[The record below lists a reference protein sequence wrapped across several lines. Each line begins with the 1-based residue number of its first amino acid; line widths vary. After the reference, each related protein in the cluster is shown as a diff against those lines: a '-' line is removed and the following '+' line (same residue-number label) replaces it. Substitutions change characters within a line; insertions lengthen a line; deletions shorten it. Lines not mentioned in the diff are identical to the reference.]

1 MSKSDVFHLGLT
13 KNDLQGAQLA
23 IVPGDPE
30 RVEKIAAL
38 MDKPVKLASHREFT
52 SWRAELDGKAVIVCS
67 TGIGGPSTSIAV
79 EELAQLGIRTFLRI
93 GTTGAIQPH
102 INVGDVLVTTAS
114 VRLDGASLHFAPM
127 EFPAVADFACTT
139 ALVEA
144 AKSIGATTH
153 VGVTASSDTFYPGQE
168 RYDTYSGRVVRR
180 FKGSMEEWQAMGVM
194 NYEME
199 SATLLTM
206 CASQGLRAGMVAGV
220 IVNRTQQEIPNAET
234 MKQTE
239 SHAVKN
245 RRGSGPS
252 SAVILLSFAKADAFG
267 LFFLRGASQEIPFK
281 LDVYTAQFYF
291 VQDSV
296 VPGEV
301 LWILLL

>member
-1 MSKSDVFHLGLT
+1 MQNLEKQYHIHCVEGDVGRYVIL
-13 KNDLQGAQLA
+13 
-23 IVPGDPE
+23 PGDPG
-30 RVEKIAAL
+30 RCPSIAAL
-38 MDKPVKLASHREFT
+38 FDDAHLVARNREYT
-52 SWRAELDGKAVIVCS
+52 TYTGTLLGEKVSVCS

-79 EELAQLGIRTFLRI
+79 EELAQLGVRTFLRI

-153 VGVTASSDTFYPGQE
+153 IGVTASSDTFYPGQE
-168 RYDTYSGRVVRR
+168 RYDTFSGRVVSR

-239 SHAVKN
+239 SHAVKIVVEAA
-245 RRGSGPS
+245 RR
-252 SAVILLSFAKADAFG
+252 LL
-267 LFFLRGASQEIPFK
+267 
-281 LDVYTAQFYF
+281 
-291 VQDSV
+291 
-296 VPGEV
+296 
-301 LWILLL
+301 

>member
-13 KNDLQGAQLA
+13 KNDLQGATLA

-114 VRLDGASLHFAPM
+114 VVWTAQ
-127 EFPAVADFACTT
+127 ACT
-139 ALVEA
+139 L
-144 AKSIGATTH
+144 
-153 VGVTASSDTFYPGQE
+153 
-168 RYDTYSGRVVRR
+168 RR
-180 FKGSMEEWQAMGVM
+180 WNSRPWLTLPAPPRWLKRR
-194 NYEME
+194 NL
-199 SATLLTM
+199 SA
-206 CASQGLRAGMVAGV
+206 RPP
-220 IVNRTQQEIPNAET
+220 I
-234 MKQTE
+234 
-239 SHAVKN
+239 
-245 RRGSGPS
+245 
-252 SAVILLSFAKADAFG
+252 SA
-267 LFFLRGASQEIPFK
+267 
-281 LDVYTAQFYF
+281 
-291 VQDSV
+291 
-296 VPGEV
+296 
-301 LWILLL
+301 

>member
-13 KNDLQGAQLA
+13 KNDLQGATLA
-23 IVPGDPE
+23 IVPGDPD

-52 SWRAELDGKAVIVCS
+52 TWRAELDGKPVIVW
-67 TGIGGPSTSIAV
+67 STSIAV

-114 VRLDGASLHFAPM
+114 VRLDGASLHFAPL
-127 EFPAVADFACTT
+127 EFPAVADFECTT

-168 RYDTYSGRVVRR
+168 RYDTYSGRVVRH

-239 SHAVKN
+239 SHAVKIVVEAA
-245 RRGSGPS
+245 RR
-252 SAVILLSFAKADAFG
+252 LL
-267 LFFLRGASQEIPFK
+267 
-281 LDVYTAQFYF
+281 
-291 VQDSV
+291 
-296 VPGEV
+296 
-301 LWILLL
+301 

>member
-168 RYDTYSGRVVRR
+168 TLRHLFWPRCSSLQRFYGRVAGDGRDELRNGIRYAVNHVR
-180 FKGSMEEWQAMGVM
+180 KPGVTRRYGGGRYRQPYPTRDSECG
-194 NYEME
+194 ND
-199 SATLLTM
+199 
-206 CASQGLRAGMVAGV
+206 
-220 IVNRTQQEIPNAET
+220 ET
-234 MKQTE
+234 
-239 SHAVKN
+239 N
-245 RRGSGPS
+245 
-252 SAVILLSFAKADAFG
+252 
-267 LFFLRGASQEIPFK
+267 
-281 LDVYTAQFYF
+281 
-291 VQDSV
+291 
-296 VPGEV
+296 
-301 LWILLL
+301 

>member
-1 MSKSDVFHLGLT
+1 MAQSDVFHLGLT
-13 KNDLQGAQLA
+13 KADMQGATLA

-30 RVEKIAAL
+30 RVKKIAGL
-38 MDKPVKLASHREFT
+38 MDNPVHLASHREFT
-52 SWRAELDGKAVIVCS
+52 SWRAQLGGKSVIVCS

-79 EELAQLGIRTFLRI
+79 EELAQLGIRTFLRV

-102 INVGDVLVTTAS
+102 INVGDVLVTTGS

-127 EFPAVADFACTT
+127 AFPAVADFDCTT
-139 ALVEA
+139 ALVA
-144 AKSIGATTH
+144 AAREMGASPH
-153 VGVTASSDTFYPGQE
+153 VGITASSDTFYPGQE
-168 RYDTYSGRVVRR
+168 RYDTFSGRVVSR
-180 FKGSMEEWQAMGVM
+180 FQHSMEEWQQMGVM

-239 SHAVKN
+239 SDAVKIVVEAA
-245 RRGSGPS
+245 RRL
-252 SAVILLSFAKADAFG
+252 V
-267 LFFLRGASQEIPFK
+267 
-281 LDVYTAQFYF
+281 
-291 VQDSV
+291 
-296 VPGEV
+296 
-301 LWILLL
+301 

>member
-1 MSKSDVFHLGLT
+1 MQKPSDVFHLGLT
-13 KNDLQGAQLA
+13 KADLQGAELA

-30 RVEKIAAL
+30 RVRKIAEML
-38 MDKPVKLASHREFT
+38 DNPRFLACHRELT
-52 SWRAELDGKAVIVCS
+52 SWLAELDGHPIVICS

-102 INVGDVLVTTAS
+102 IHVGDILITTAA

-127 EFPAVADFACTT
+127 EFPAVADFECTT
-139 ALVEA
+139 ALVA
-144 AKSIGATTH
+144 AADAIGATKH
-153 VGVTASSDTFYPGQE
+153 IGVTASSDTFYPGQE
-168 RYDTYSGRVVRR
+168 RYDTFSGRVVRNY
-180 FKGSMEEWQAMGVM
+180 KGSMEEWQSMGVM

-239 SHAVKN
+239 SHAVKIVVDAA
-245 RRGSGPS
+245 RR
-252 SAVILLSFAKADAFG
+252 LL
-267 LFFLRGASQEIPFK
+267 
-281 LDVYTAQFYF
+281 
-291 VQDSV
+291 
-296 VPGEV
+296 
-301 LWILLL
+301 